1 MKYGWKVPHNTIS
14 IIVRDVCQA
23 MVDEYMP
30 EVMTCP
36 TTHKGWPAISDKFL
50 QKQNF
55 PHTCGALD
63 GKHIACKCPP
73 KSGSQYFNYKGF
85 YSVVLVALVDA
96 EYKLIWADLGST
108 GSVHSTQ
115 IYNSSEIKELAE
127 DGIIGFHAPDPLP
140 NDYQDVPRISSLA
153 MMLLPSEIP

>member
-1 MKYGWKVPHNTIS
+1 
-14 IIVRDVCQA
+14 
-23 MVDEYMP
+23 MP
-30 EVMTCP
+30 SKEWIP
-36 TTHKGWPAISDKFL
+36 E
-50 QKQNF
+50 
-55 PHTCGALD
+55 
-63 GKHIACKCPP
+63 
-73 KSGSQYFNYKGF
+73 YFNYKGF